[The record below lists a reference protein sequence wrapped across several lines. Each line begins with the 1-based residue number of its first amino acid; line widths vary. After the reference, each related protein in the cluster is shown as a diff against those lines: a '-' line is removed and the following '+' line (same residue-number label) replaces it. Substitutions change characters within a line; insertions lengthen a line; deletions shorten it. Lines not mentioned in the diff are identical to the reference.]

1 MPTPFPARAGKQ
13 GCSHRHRRYK
23 LDVSMKRLAVDLLL
37 VLVAAC
43 SSSDRTNQEVLGNG
57 RPTLFAPADAPVAAG
72 SAAASVTAAA
82 DAAREHALRE
92 EVAIGSEPETAS
104 LLLAGDLCA
113 AERYEE

>member
-1 MPTPFPARAGKQ
+1 
-13 GCSHRHRRYK
+13 
-23 LDVSMKRLAVDLLL
+23 MKRLAVDLLL